1 MSRTRKTV
9 PLKAA
14 YRKARESGTLIRR
27 DEAVPS
33 MERKTHHSLVI
44 PSSDQDSIVAVEEF
58 LEKVSGDT
66 LTFQGKLGLLP
77 KVRNYEISF
86 SEREEYG
93 SAKKDR
99 WIQQFLLEEQFI
111 GIFEKI
117 DYRKDFF
124 RFFDFRKGEPEDE
137 VYSDSVEDFFRKFP
151 EVSDLFTIFEIT
163 SVLRSESSVREIEE
177 LRFEDEVKYGLLRKC
192 DCLYCDRSNF
202 KNRKAPT
209 VEDFEDDLQA
219 DPVEVPSFD
228 GSGSEPTESGST
240 VVWSSDPEN
249 LDSDLD

>member
-9 PLKAA
+9 PLRAA
-14 YRKARESGTLIRR
+14 HRKAEKNRTLIRK
-27 DEAVPS
+27 DEVVKS
-33 MERKTHHSLVI
+33 TEWKTHHSLIV

-58 LEKVSGDT
+58 LKKVSEEP

-93 SAKKDR
+93 SVKKDR
-99 WIQQFLLEEQFI
+99 WIQQFLLKEQFI
-111 GIFEKI
+111 GIFEEI

-124 RFFDFRKGEPEDE
+124 RFFDFRKGDPEDE

-151 EVSDLFTIFEIT
+151 VVSDLFTVFEIT
-163 SVLRSESSVREIEE
+163 SILKSDSWVREVEE
-177 LRFEDEVKYGLLRKC
+177 LRFEDEVKYGLLRKR
-192 DCLYCDRSNF
+192 DCPYCDRSNF

-209 VEDFEDDLQA
+209 VKDFEDDLQA
-219 DPVEVPSFD
+219 DPVEVPPFD
-228 GSGSEPTESGST
+228 GRSEPTESGST